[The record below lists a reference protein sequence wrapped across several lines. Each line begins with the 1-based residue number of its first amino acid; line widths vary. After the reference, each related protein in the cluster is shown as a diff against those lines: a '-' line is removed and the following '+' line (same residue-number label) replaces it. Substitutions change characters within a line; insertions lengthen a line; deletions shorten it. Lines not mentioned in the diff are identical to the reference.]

1 MRIQK
6 CIKFSA
12 ILILFSFANAEKYR
26 GEILR
31 LFYLPNSVGMGNTG
45 VAYTPNPL
53 FSTIN
58 PAIKTAGSAA
68 YFSHSEI
75 YSGFISLESAYLYSG
90 DLLQGLG
97 SGIFINILHSDKL
110 DVTEITDSS
119 STPEEG
125 NINIITRKPYFFY
138 NINIITSREINNKAG
153 FGISL
158 KIFREQFYDYAENGI
173 GVDIGYFLQTQKVN
187 YGIVLRDAFYSVF
200 KGNSIETLSPSVLAG
215 INITQD
221 KIRWNLELEVFSD
234 GPYPGALFSYR
245 NFSLEG
251 RTGFSYSINPNI
263 DIRFGFQRGYL
274 SAGIGLKYIRF
285 LLDYSLS
292 PHPDLELSHRI
303 GAGICF

>member
-6 CIKFSA
+6 FIKFSV

-26 GEILR
+26 GEIFR
-31 LFYLPNSVGMGNTG
+31 LFNLPNSVGMGNTG
-45 VAYTPNPL
+45 VAYTSNPL
-53 FSTIN
+53 FSPIN

-75 YSGFISLESAYLYSG
+75 YAGFISLESAYLYSG

-97 SGIFINILHSDKL
+97 SGVFINILHSDKL

-125 NINIITRKPYFFY
+125 NINIITRKPYYFY
-138 NINIITSREINNKAG
+138 NINFITSREISNKAS
-153 FGISL
+153 FGVSL
-158 KIFREQFYDYAENGI
+158 KIFREQFYDYVENGI
-173 GVDIGYFLQTQKVN
+173 GVDIGYLFQTRNVN

-200 KGNSIETLSPSVLAG
+200 KGNSIETLSPSILAG

-221 KIRWNLELEVFSD
+221 KIHWNLELEIFSD

-251 RTGFSYSINPNI
+251 RTGFSYFINPNI
-263 DIRFGFQRGYL
+263 EIRFGFQRGYL
-274 SAGIGLKYIRF
+274 SAGIGLKYSKFI
-285 LLDYSLS
+285 LDYSLS
-292 PHPDLELSHRI
+292 PHPDLETSHRI